1 MGAVVLLSG
10 HNMHPTP
17 TVLAT
22 LTLMIAAVLPGN
34 AERVASSVRWMTES
48 EVRATLVKRQ
58 VAGTLPDGQPW
69 TEHMKENGQSDY
81 VEGGRP
87 MQGRWWFDPHG
98 QLCFR
103 YVQGTGGC
111 FRYVRISANC
121 YEHFFGANDQPILSP
136 GIGPNILTNGPL
148 WRLDEP
154 STCEAKPS
162 V

>member
-1 MGAVVLLSG
+1 MRATLILLAV
-10 HNMHPTP
+10 P
-17 TVLAT
+17 VLA
-22 LTLMIAAVLPGN
+22 MVGVLAGN
-34 AERVASSVRWMTES
+34 AERAEAGANWMTES
-48 EVRATLVKRQ
+48 DVRDTLVKRQ
-58 VAGTLPDGQPW
+58 VAGTLPNGQPW
-69 TEHMKENGQSDY
+69 TELMMENGQSDY

-87 MQGRWWFDPHG
+87 MKGRWWFDAHG

-103 YVQGTGGC
+103 YAPGVGGC

-136 GIGPNILTNGPL
+136 GLGPNILSNGPL

-154 STCEAKPS
+154 STCDAKPS